1 MNVKSVFVSLHF
13 HLFLL
18 PRHELLKK
26 AEILQLLG
34 SSQDPDIKR
43 GQHKKSNNEYTFLT
57 LT

>member
-34 SSQDPDIKR
+34 SSQDPNKEVS
-43 GQHKKSNNEYTFLT
+43 KKSNNEYTFLA